1 MLIWVIGALIP
12 VGLLSSVVFCYK
24 KARPNGVGSQ
34 YCLLPPPSQKVYNCG
49 DAITAPDVLGQPHWL
64 GAVLQTLVATSQCLR

>member
-1 MLIWVIGALIP
+1 M
-12 VGLLSSVVFCYK
+12 
-24 KARPNGVGSQ
+24 GSQ

>member
-1 MLIWVIGALIP
+1 M
-12 VGLLSSVVFCYK
+12 
-24 KARPNGVGSQ
+24 GSQ

-64 GAVLQTLVATSQCLR
+64 GAVLQTLVATSQCLRWERAMVDVGSFFASVPRSTRFLWGGI